1 MSGERP
7 GGAQWT
13 LGMLPRGDGWRD
25 LAVRVPPELAY
36 CGKHAGIATS
46 EISQEL
52 IDDRPAFYAC
62 VDGIVADLLDMTHNC
77 PRPAA

>member
-7 GGAQWT
+7 GGAHWT
-13 LGMLPRGDGWRD
+13 LGMLAQHGWRE

-36 CGKHAGIATS
+36 CGKHAGIGTS
-46 EISQEL
+46 WISQEL
-52 IDDRPAFYAC
+52 IDDRPAFYAA

-77 PRPAA
+77 PRP